1 MARQFSCPL
10 CSGVLFYEGVP
21 SVFCTHCTNTVIVPQ
36 EARQMPDVPAWHTE
50 VLRLAQSGQVIMA
63 IKLYREQT
71 NAGLR
76 ESKDAVEAML
86 RDEPPLSVTDTALVT
101 DTAKPALNL
110 DGVRQALQQGQK
122 IMAIKIYR
130 DLTGLGLAE
139 AKGAVEDLAREMTH
153 AETSAEVAD
162 LTQRKIAPPVVPRAG
177 CFSVMLLFVP
187 LLVGSALVWWVGVN

>member
-21 SVFCTHCTNTVIVPQ
+21 TVFCTHCTNTVIVPQ

-86 RDEPPLSVTDTALVT
+86 RGEPSLLAAN
-101 DTAKPALNL
+101 TAKPALNL
-110 DGVRQALQQGQK
+110 DSVRQALQQGQK

-130 DLTGLGLAE
+130 DMTGLGLAE
-139 AKGAVEDLAREMTH
+139 AKEAVEDLARERGR
-153 AETSAEVAD
+153 ETAGHLAQDKV
-162 LTQRKIAPPVVPRAG
+162 TPPVVAVRSG
-177 CFSVMLLFVP
+177 CFSLLL
-187 LLVGSALVWWVGVN
+187 LLVLIGSGALVWWVGL

>member
-21 SVFCTHCTNTVIVPQ
+21 TVFCTHCTNTVIVPQ
-36 EARQMPDVPAWHTE
+36 EARQMPYVPARHTE

-139 AKGAVEDLAREMTH
+139 AKGAVEDLARER
-153 AETSAEVAD
+153 ARETAGD
-162 LTQRKIAPPVVPRAG
+162 LAQDKVTPPVVAARSG
-177 CFSVMLLFVP
+177 CFSVLL
-187 LLVGSALVWWVGVN
+187 LLVLIGSGALVWWVGL